1 MKNNEIKIFPYSEE
15 FRKSLKRLYN
25 SKTNTEDSYKLPP
38 IISFERSKDFY
49 GKLYQKTGWASSEV

>member
-1 MKNNEIKIFPYSEE
+1 MKNEIKIFPYSEE
-15 FRKSLKRLYN
+15 FRKNLKKLYN
-25 SKTNTEDSYKLPP
+25 SKINMEDNNYKLPP